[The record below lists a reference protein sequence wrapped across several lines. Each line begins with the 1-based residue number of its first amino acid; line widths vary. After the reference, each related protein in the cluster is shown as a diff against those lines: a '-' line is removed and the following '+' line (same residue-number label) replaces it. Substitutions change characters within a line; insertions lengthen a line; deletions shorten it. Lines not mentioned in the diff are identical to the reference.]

1 MQLKV
6 NGKPFELQG
15 KTAADLIQQLDY
27 GNTRIALEVNA
38 TIVPK
43 SSYGEFALSANDKIE
58 IIKAV
63 GGG

>member
-43 SSYGEFALSANDKIE
+43 SSYGEFALNANDKIE